1 MVSFFLYIS
10 VIITIDGQVKTH
22 TVVADSCPSTEYV
35 MQSHQAMIDA
45 GEITDWR
52 ASCVPYEFDMPLPAE
67 KVGV

>member
-10 VIITIDGQVKTH
+10 VIITIDGQVKSFTQ
-22 TVVADSCPSTEYV
+22 VVDTCPPTEYA

-52 ASCVPYEFDMPLPAE
+52 ARCTPYEFDMPLPA
-67 KVGV
+67 KKGGV